1 MSYRYMEPWELE
13 NAEAIE
19 IVVGTTKVAWT
30 VDDDVFIHTGD
41 TTERED
47 GYVHIGQ
54 LQWEDTPDDPADDGG
69 YNIERLRDFVNTYKK
84 EVIR

>member
-1 MSYRYMEPWELE
+1 
-13 NAEAIE
+13 
-19 IVVGTTKVAWT
+19 
-30 VDDDVFIHTGD
+30 VFIHTGD